1 MLCEDGS
8 LPPCIVNPNSGDD
21 GSSSIDSGASD
32 SEDIKQKALLAMV
45 GIIVLMGLGL
55 FLISKTGGDELNL
68 SEEARIE
75 KIWDED
81 ELETPSTDPI
91 FIPAPPPMNAMNSAA
106 DEAE

>member
-1 MLCEDGS
+1 MT
-8 LPPCIVNPNSGDD
+8 
-21 GSSSIDSGASD
+21 
-32 SEDIKQKALLAMV
+32 
-45 GIIVLMGLGL
+45 VLHRLIPV
-55 FLISKTGGDELNL
+55 LISKTGGDELNL